1 MSGRVMSRLG
11 KFGVVLLL
19 LVLICG
25 PLLQIYDCFND
36 SPTVDHDSLLHSV
49 DALFCIIIALI
60 ATSLWALVFA
70 ILQLAQKSRCKSVR
84 RPTTQ
89 VATCYLDLFYLS
101 PHPIRI

>member
-1 MSGRVMSRLG
+1 MSDLG
-11 KFGVVLLL
+11 KVGVVLLL
-19 LVLICG
+19 VVLICG

-70 ILQLAQKSRCKSVR
+70 ILQFTKKSRCELVG

-89 VATCYLDLFYLS
+89 VATLYLDLFYLL